1 MPPGRLLG
9 DSMRLDTGKTPLS
22 QLVTGIL
29 KERTQTKGR
38 RAAPGCFIK
47 LRSLATG
54 NASA

>member
-9 DSMRLDTGKTPLS
+9 DSMRLDIGKTPLS

-29 KERTQTKGR
+29 EERTQTKGR